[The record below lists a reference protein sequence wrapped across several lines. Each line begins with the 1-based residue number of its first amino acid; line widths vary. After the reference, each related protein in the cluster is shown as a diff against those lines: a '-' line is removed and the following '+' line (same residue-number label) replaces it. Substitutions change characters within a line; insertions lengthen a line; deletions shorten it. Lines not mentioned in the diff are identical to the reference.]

1 MINAIENHFETNLN
15 ELKKNFF
22 YSKLSKE
29 INDVSSSIIGNNLE
43 MRLVKKVTVTKDVDT
58 RYEPKYNNKILP
70 LSVRSN
76 YFTADLNGAREV
88 VYIK

>member
-43 MRLVKKVTVTKDVDT
+43 MRLVKKVTVTKDV
-58 RYEPKYNNKILP
+58 LP
-70 LSVRSN
+70 DMNQSI
-76 YFTADLNGAREV
+76 T
-88 VYIK
+88 IKFYPCR